1 MLSFKQ
7 LHFYMDY
14 LKREHCVVMDS
25 CESGLY
31 CFHIPIWDR
40 MEREISDALLP
51 VAFSAAWMLVAKK
64 YVLPAVLI

>member
-1 MLSFKQ
+1 
-7 LHFYMDY
+7 MDY
-14 LKREHCVVMDS
+14 LNESIFVCWRES
-25 CESGLY
+25 IGLGFY

-64 YVLPAVLI
+64 YVLPAVSI

>member
-1 MLSFKQ
+1 MGCLKGGTILFNEISQ
-7 LHFYMDY
+7 IRFY
-14 LKREHCVVMDS
+14 S
-25 CESGLY
+25 
-31 CFHIPIWDR
+31 FHIPIWDR